1 MSEENLNLLEI
12 EKMIYLLRGQRVMRD
27 VDLAKL
33 YGVEVRVLNQAVK
46 RNLER
51 FPEDFM
57 LQPTFS
63 ELAGLR
69 SQFVILGGISIRNS
83 VKFVPNFFTEN
94 GVAMLSTVLNSEA
107 AIKVNISI
115 MRIFTKLRSF
125 LMMESNLE
133 KRMDKLEQNTNQ
145 VFKVVFERLDGLEND
160 VEEIVKPKLSTTRKK
175 IGLK

>member
-1 MSEENLNLLEI
+1 
-12 EKMIYLLRGQRVMRD
+12 MID
-27 VDLAKL
+27 ADLAGL
-33 YGVEVRVLNQAVK
+33 YGVETKVLNQAVQ
-46 RNLER
+46 RNIDR

-57 LQPTFS
+57 FQLQFHEFT
-63 ELAGLR
+63 ALR
-69 SQFVILGGISIRNS
+69 SQIVISKIGRGGRRYLPL
-83 VKFVPNFFTEN
+83 VFTEN

-145 VFKVVFERLDGLEND
+145 VFKIVFERLDGLESD
-160 VEEIVKPKLSTTRKK
+160 IEEIVKPKLSPTRKK